1 MNELRSYLNS
11 LSLDEQRD
19 FSCRCGTSVGYL
31 RKAISKNQVLG
42 AALSVLIEIHSAI
55 RNAKVGGSTP
65 LTGTSHAN
73 NNAAYLMRRCC
84 L

>member
-42 AALSVLIEIHSAI
+42 AALSVLIETHSAGVVTRQHLHPEDWLSI
-55 RNAKVGGSTP
+55 WPELK
-65 LTGTSHAN
+65 
-73 NNAAYLMRRCC
+73 AA
-84 L
+84 